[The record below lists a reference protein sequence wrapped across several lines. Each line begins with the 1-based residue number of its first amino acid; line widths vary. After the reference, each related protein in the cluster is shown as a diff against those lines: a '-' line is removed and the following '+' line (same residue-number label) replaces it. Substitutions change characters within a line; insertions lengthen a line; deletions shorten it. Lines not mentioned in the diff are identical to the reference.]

1 MFMGYLRLIAFNFDA
16 NAFERAFG
24 IIFYVNEN
32 NKMRLCER
40 SGLFVIDKDILRT
53 ETLAR

>member
-1 MFMGYLRLIAFNFDA
+1 MGFLRLIAFNFDA

-32 NKMRLCER
+32 NKMRLRIER
-40 SGLFVIDKDILRT
+40 KRNDLFVIVKGISDT
-53 ETLAR
+53 